1 MNNIN
6 SFFALIGMVAAG
18 ILIGNAPSVQASEI
32 KVLYHA
38 TEIVEGDIT
47 PSSATFRYFLVMTAT
62 PLVNIGG
69 ANSGIFIVTTQP
81 PAVLLPCE
89 STTHVITSTPTFRG
103 IHILSISNNENP
115 CDFVIHAIAGC
126 AMVQTVRDL

>member
-6 SFFALIGMVAAG
+6 SFFALIGMFTAG
-18 ILIGNAPSVQASEI
+18 ILIGNAPSVQASAI

-47 PSSATFRYFLVMTAT
+47 PSSADLTFLGVQT
-62 PLVNIGG
+62 V
-69 ANSGIFIVTTQP
+69 
-81 PAVLLPCE
+81 AVGSISLTFTINN

-126 AMVQTVRDL
+126 AIVQTVKEL